1 MISNVAIYVVVS
13 FKSLN
18 SSCSKLRLKMIS
30 RKQLSKN
37 LYKLTKK
44 EFPEIFGNETDDD
57 TTEVDSLGWWSSIDE
72 AIEYC
77 ESGENKRNALEY
89 EKAYIALIEQVK
101 DKTHDEKVTFLMS
114 HMDEL
119 REMVDLFSYT
129 DDDSEIRDDELLA
142 NLMIYRYEHKIS
154 ILDDHDLE
162 LTKDYISET
171 ESKISHRR
179 AIEKIEAEE
188 RFKTE
193 HPEEYK
199 KMQDEERQRMNRL
212 TEKLGQDAE
221 RLKQI
226 LDKRRKERLNS
237 KN

>member
-1 MISNVAIYVVVS
+1 MVNYG
-13 FKSLN
+13 KH
-18 SSCSKLRLKMIS
+18 
-30 RKQLSKN
+30 
-37 LYKLTKK
+37 
-44 EFPEIFGNETDDD
+44 
-57 TTEVDSLGWWSSIDE
+57 
-72 AIEYC
+72 
-77 ESGENKRNALEY
+77 GEDRANALDY
-89 EKAYIALIEQVK
+89 ERAYIALIEQVK

-119 REMVDLFSYT
+119 RGMVELFSYT
-129 DDDSEIRDDELLA
+129 DDDIEIKDDELLA
-142 NLMIYRYEHKIS
+142 NLMLYRYENKIS
-154 ILDDHDLE
+154 IIDDHDLE

-179 AIEKIEAEE
+179 AIENFEAEAK
-188 RFKTE
+188 FKREE

-212 TEKLGQDAE
+212 TEKLGQNAE

>member
-1 MISNVAIYVVVS
+1 
-13 FKSLN
+13 
-18 SSCSKLRLKMIS
+18 MIS

-44 EFPEIFGNETDDD
+44 EFPEIFGEETNDD
-57 TTEVDSLGWWSSIDE
+57 TPEVDSLGFPSIE
-72 AIEYC
+72 EMVNYGKH
-77 ESGENKRNALEY
+77 GEDRANALDY

-119 REMVDLFSYT
+119 RGMVELFSYT
-129 DDDSEIRDDELLA
+129 DDDIEIKDDELLA
-142 NLMIYRYEHKIS
+142 NLMLYRYENKIS
-154 ILDDHDLE
+154 IIDDHDLE

-179 AIEKIEAEE
+179 AIENFEAEE
-188 RFKTE
+188 RFKKE

-199 KMQDEERQRMNRL
+199 KIQEEKRQRRNQLMERMALNL
-212 TEKLGQDAE
+212 PKLE
-221 RLKQI
+221 QI
-226 LDKRRKERLNS
+226 RAKFRQEILNG
-237 KN
+237 KNKN

>member
-1 MISNVAIYVVVS
+1 
-13 FKSLN
+13 
-18 SSCSKLRLKMIS
+18 MIS

-57 TTEVDSLGWWSSIDE
+57 DTEVDSLGWWSSIDE
-72 AIEYC
+72 ASEYC
-77 ESGENKRNALEY
+77 DSGENKRNALEY

-171 ESKISHRR
+171 MAEISHRR
-179 AIEKIEAEE
+179 AVEKIEAEE
-188 RFKTE
+188 RLMKE
-193 HPEEYK
+193 HPEEYELM
-199 KMQDEERQRMNRL
+199 MQKRHERHEKIAKRL
-212 TEKLGQDAE
+212 LQTLRKANE
-221 RLKQI
+221 QI
-226 LDKRRKERLNS
+226 KDKE
-237 KN
+237 

>member
-1 MISNVAIYVVVS
+1 
-13 FKSLN
+13 
-18 SSCSKLRLKMIS
+18 MIS

-57 TTEVDSLGWWSSIDE
+57 DTEVDSLGWWSSIDE
-72 AIEYC
+72 ASEYC
-77 ESGENKRNALEY
+77 DSGENKRNALEY

-179 AIEKIEAEE
+179 AIENFEAEE
-188 RFKTE
+188 RFKKE

>member
-1 MISNVAIYVVVS
+1 
-13 FKSLN
+13 
-18 SSCSKLRLKMIS
+18 MIS

-57 TTEVDSLGWWSSIDE
+57 DTEVDSLGWWSSIDE
-72 AIEYC
+72 ASEYC
-77 ESGENKRNALEY
+77 DSGENKRNALEY

-162 LTKDYISET
+162 LTRDYISET
-171 ESKISHRR
+171 MAEISHRR
-179 AIEKIEAEE
+179 AVEKIEAEE
-188 RFKTE
+188 RLMKE
-193 HPEEYK
+193 HPEEYELM
-199 KMQDEERQRMNRL
+199 MQKRHERHEKIAKRL
-212 TEKLGQDAE
+212 LQTLRKANE
-221 RLKQI
+221 QI
-226 LDKRRKERLNS
+226 KDKE
-237 KN
+237 

>member
-1 MISNVAIYVVVS
+1 
-13 FKSLN
+13 
-18 SSCSKLRLKMIS
+18 MIS

-57 TTEVDSLGWWSSIDE
+57 DTEVDSLGWWSSIDE

-77 ESGENKRNALEY
+77 ESGESKRNALEY

-101 DKTHDEKVTFLMS
+101 DKTHDEKVSFLMS

-119 REMVDLFSYT
+119 RGMVTLFSYT
-129 DDDSEIRDDELLA
+129 RDDSRIDDDELLA
-142 NLMIYRYEHKIS
+142 NLMLYRYEHNIS
-154 ILDDHDLE
+154 VFDDHDLE

-188 RFKTE
+188 RFKKE

-199 KMQDEERQRMNRL
+199 KMQDEERQRINRL

>member
-1 MISNVAIYVVVS
+1 
-13 FKSLN
+13 
-18 SSCSKLRLKMIS
+18 MIS

-57 TTEVDSLGWWSSIDE
+57 DTEVDSLGWWSSIDE

-101 DKTHDEKVTFLMS
+101 DKTHDEKVSFLMS

-119 REMVDLFSYT
+119 RGMVTLFSYT
-129 DDDSEIRDDELLA
+129 RDDSRIDDDELLA
-142 NLMIYRYEHKIS
+142 NLMLYRYENKIS
-154 ILDDHDLE
+154 IIDDHDLE

-188 RFKTE
+188 RFKIE

>member
-1 MISNVAIYVVVS
+1 
-13 FKSLN
+13 
-18 SSCSKLRLKMIS
+18 MIS

-57 TTEVDSLGWWSSIDE
+57 DTEVDSLGWWSSIDE
-72 AIEYC
+72 ASEYC
-77 ESGENKRNALEY
+77 DSGENKRNALEY

-142 NLMIYRYEHKIS
+142 NLMIYRYEQKIS

-171 ESKISHRR
+171 MAEISCRR
-179 AIEKIEAEE
+179 SAEQLEAK
-188 RFKTE
+188 RKFRME
-193 HPEEYK
+193 HPEEYEI
-199 KMQDEERQRMNRL
+199 QFE
-212 TEKLGQDAE
+212 
-221 RLKQI
+221 
-226 LDKRRKERLNS
+226 KEREAYEKTSMELIKSLKARAKRNEIDSGKIHGHLSCS
-237 KN
+237 KKEY

>member
-1 MISNVAIYVVVS
+1 
-13 FKSLN
+13 
-18 SSCSKLRLKMIS
+18 MIS

-44 EFPEIFGNETDDD
+44 EFTEIFGEETNDD
-57 TTEVDSLGWWSSIDE
+57 TPEVDSLGWWSSIDE
-72 AIEYC
+72 ASEYC
-77 ESGENKRNALEY
+77 DSGENKRNALEY

-101 DKTHDEKVTFLMS
+101 DKTHDEKVSFLMS

-119 REMVDLFSYT
+119 RGMVTLFSYT
-129 DDDSEIRDDELLA
+129 RDDSRIDDDELLA
-142 NLMIYRYEHKIS
+142 NVMIYRYENKIS
-154 ILDDHDLE
+154 ILDDHDLD
-162 LTKDYISET
+162 LTEDYISET
-171 ESKISHRR
+171 MAKISHRR

-188 RFKTE
+188 RFKKE

-226 LDKRRKERLNS
+226 LDKRRKERVNNNS
-237 KN
+237 N

>member
-1 MISNVAIYVVVS
+1 
-13 FKSLN
+13 
-18 SSCSKLRLKMIS
+18 MIS

-44 EFPEIFGNETDDD
+44 EFPEIFGEETNDD
-57 TTEVDSLGWWSSIDE
+57 TPEVDSLGWWSSIDE

-77 ESGENKRNALEY
+77 KSGENKRNALEY

-101 DKTHDEKVTFLMS
+101 DKTHDEKVSFLMS

-119 REMVDLFSYT
+119 RGMVTLLSYT
-129 DDDSEIRDDELLA
+129 RDDSRIDDDELLA
-142 NLMIYRYEHKIS
+142 NVMIYRYENKIS
-154 ILDDHDLE
+154 ILDDHDLD
-162 LTKDYISET
+162 LTEDYISET
-171 ESKISHRR
+171 MAKISHRR

-188 RFKTE
+188 RFKKE

-226 LDKRRKERLNS
+226 LDKRRKERLNNNS
-237 KN
+237 N

>member
-1 MISNVAIYVVVS
+1 
-13 FKSLN
+13 
-18 SSCSKLRLKMIS
+18 MIS

-57 TTEVDSLGWWSSIDE
+57 DTEVDSLGWWSSIDE

-101 DKTHDEKVTFLMS
+101 DKTHDEKVSFLMS

-119 REMVDLFSYT
+119 RGMVTLFSYT
-129 DDDSEIRDDELLA
+129 RDDSRIDDDELLA
-142 NLMIYRYEHKIS
+142 NLMLYRYENKIS
-154 ILDDHDLE
+154 IIDDHDLE

-188 RFKTE
+188 RFKKE

-199 KMQDEERQRMNRL
+199 KMQDEERQRINRL

>member
-1 MISNVAIYVVVS
+1 
-13 FKSLN
+13 
-18 SSCSKLRLKMIS
+18 MIS

-57 TTEVDSLGWWSSIDE
+57 DTEVDSLGWWSSIDE
-72 AIEYC
+72 ASEYC
-77 ESGENKRNALEY
+77 DSGENKRNALEY

-142 NLMIYRYEHKIS
+142 NLMLYRYENKIS
-154 ILDDHDLE
+154 IIDDHDLE

-179 AIEKIEAEE
+179 AIENFEAEE
-188 RFKTE
+188 RFKKE

-226 LDKRRKERLNS
+226 LDKRRKERLNNNS
-237 KN
+237 N

>member
-1 MISNVAIYVVVS
+1 
-13 FKSLN
+13 
-18 SSCSKLRLKMIS
+18 MIS

-57 TTEVDSLGWWSSIDE
+57 DTEVDSLGWWSSIDE

-101 DKTHDEKVTFLMS
+101 DKTHDEKVSFLMS

-119 REMVDLFSYT
+119 RGMVTLFSYT
-129 DDDSEIRDDELLA
+129 RDDSRIDDDELLA

-162 LTKDYISET
+162 LTRDYISET
-171 ESKISHRR
+171 MAEISHRR
-179 AIEKIEAEE
+179 AVEKIEAEE
-188 RFKTE
+188 RLMKE
-193 HPEEYK
+193 HPEEYELM
-199 KMQDEERQRMNRL
+199 MQKRHERHEKIAKRL
-212 TEKLGQDAE
+212 LQTLRKANE
-221 RLKQI
+221 QI
-226 LDKRRKERLNS
+226 KDKE
-237 KN
+237 

>member
-1 MISNVAIYVVVS
+1 
-13 FKSLN
+13 
-18 SSCSKLRLKMIS
+18 MIS

-44 EFPEIFGNETDDD
+44 EFPEIFLNETDDD
-57 TTEVDSLGWWSSIDE
+57 NTEVDSLGWWSSIDE

-101 DKTHDEKVTFLMS
+101 DKTRDEKVSFLMS

-119 REMVDLFSYT
+119 RGMVTLFSYT
-129 DDDSEIRDDELLA
+129 RDDSRIDDDELLA
-142 NLMIYRYEHKIS
+142 NLMLYRYENKIS
-154 ILDDHDLE
+154 IIDDHDLE

-188 RFKTE
+188 RFKKE

>member
-1 MISNVAIYVVVS
+1 
-13 FKSLN
+13 
-18 SSCSKLRLKMIS
+18 MIS

-44 EFPEIFGNETDDD
+44 EFPEIFGDETDDD

-89 EKAYIALIEQVK
+89 EKTYIALIEQVK
-101 DKTHDEKVTFLMS
+101 DKTHDEKVSFLMS

-119 REMVDLFSYT
+119 RGMVTLFSYT
-129 DDDSEIRDDELLA
+129 RDDSRIDDDELLA

-162 LTKDYISET
+162 LTRDYISET
-171 ESKISHRR
+171 MAEISHRR
-179 AIEKIEAEE
+179 AVEKIEAEE
-188 RFKTE
+188 RLMKE
-193 HPEEYK
+193 HPEEYELM
-199 KMQDEERQRMNRL
+199 MQKRHERHEKIAKRL
-212 TEKLGQDAE
+212 LQTLRKANE
-221 RLKQI
+221 QI
-226 LDKRRKERLNS
+226 KDKE
-237 KN
+237 

>member
-1 MISNVAIYVVVS
+1 
-13 FKSLN
+13 
-18 SSCSKLRLKMIS
+18 MIS

-44 EFPEIFGNETDDD
+44 EFPEIFGEETNDD
-57 TTEVDSLGWWSSIDE
+57 TPEVDSLGWWSSIDE

-77 ESGENKRNALEY
+77 KSGENKRNALEY

-101 DKTHDEKVTFLMS
+101 DKPRDEKVSFLMS

-119 REMVDLFSYT
+119 RGMVTLFSYT
-129 DDDSEIRDDELLA
+129 RDDSRIDYDELLA
-142 NLMIYRYEHKIS
+142 NLMLYRYENKIS
-154 ILDDHDLE
+154 IIDDHDLE

-212 TEKLGQDAE
+212 TEKLGQNAE

>member
-1 MISNVAIYVVVS
+1 
-13 FKSLN
+13 
-18 SSCSKLRLKMIS
+18 MIS

-57 TTEVDSLGWWSSIDE
+57 NTEVDSLGWWSSIDE

-101 DKTHDEKVTFLMS
+101 DKTHDEKVSFLMS

-119 REMVDLFSYT
+119 RGMVTLFSYT
-129 DDDSEIRDDELLA
+129 RDDSRIDDDELLA
-142 NLMIYRYEHKIS
+142 NLMLYRYENKIS
-154 ILDDHDLE
+154 IIDDHDLE

-188 RFKTE
+188 RFKIE

-212 TEKLGQDAE
+212 TEKLGQNAE

>member
-1 MISNVAIYVVVS
+1 
-13 FKSLN
+13 
-18 SSCSKLRLKMIS
+18 MIS

-44 EFPEIFGNETDDD
+44 EFPEIFGDETDDD

-179 AIEKIEAEE
+179 AIENFEAEK
-188 RFKTE
+188 RFKKE

-212 TEKLGQDAE
+212 TEKLGQNAE

>member
-1 MISNVAIYVVVS
+1 
-13 FKSLN
+13 
-18 SSCSKLRLKMIS
+18 MIS

-44 EFPEIFGNETDDD
+44 EFPEIFGKETNDD

-101 DKTHDEKVTFLMS
+101 DKTHDEKVSFLMS

-119 REMVDLFSYT
+119 RGMVTLFSYT
-129 DDDSEIRDDELLA
+129 RDDSRIDDDELLA
-142 NLMIYRYEHKIS
+142 NLMLYRYEHKIS

-179 AIEKIEAEE
+179 AIENFEAEE
-188 RFKTE
+188 RFKKE

>member
-1 MISNVAIYVVVS
+1 
-13 FKSLN
+13 
-18 SSCSKLRLKMIS
+18 MIS

-44 EFPEIFGNETDDD
+44 EFPEIFGEETNDD
-57 TTEVDSLGWWSSIDE
+57 TPEVDSLGWWSSIDE

-77 ESGENKRNALEY
+77 KSGENKRNALEY

-101 DKTHDEKVTFLMS
+101 DKTHDEKVSFLMS

-119 REMVDLFSYT
+119 RGIVTLLSYT
-129 DDDSEIRDDELLA
+129 RDDSRIDDDELLA
-142 NLMIYRYEHKIS
+142 NVMIYRYENKIS

-171 ESKISHRR
+171 MAKISHRR

-188 RFKTE
+188 RFKKE

-226 LDKRRKERLNS
+226 LDKRRKERLNNNS
-237 KN
+237 N

>member
-1 MISNVAIYVVVS
+1 
-13 FKSLN
+13 
-18 SSCSKLRLKMIS
+18 MIS

-57 TTEVDSLGWWSSIDE
+57 TPEVDSLGFPSTE
-72 AIEYC
+72 EMVNYGKH
-77 ESGENKRNALEY
+77 GEDRANALDY
-89 EKAYIALIEQVK
+89 ERAYIALIEQVK

-119 REMVDLFSYT
+119 RGMVELFSYT
-129 DDDSEIRDDELLA
+129 DDDIEIKDDELLS
-142 NLMIYRYEHKIS
+142 NLMLYRYENKIS
-154 ILDDHDLE
+154 IIDDHDLE

-179 AIEKIEAEE
+179 AIENFEAEE
-188 RFKTE
+188 RFKKE

-212 TEKLGQDAE
+212 TEKLGQNAE

>member
-1 MISNVAIYVVVS
+1 
-13 FKSLN
+13 
-18 SSCSKLRLKMIS
+18 MIS

-44 EFPEIFGNETDDD
+44 EFPEIFGDETDDD
-57 TTEVDSLGWWSSIDE
+57 TPEVDSLGFPSTE
-72 AIEYC
+72 EMVNYGKH
-77 ESGENKRNALEY
+77 GEDRANALDY
-89 EKAYIALIEQVK
+89 ERAYIALIEQVK

-129 DDDSEIRDDELLA
+129 DDDIEIKDDELLA
-142 NLMIYRYEHKIS
+142 NLMLYRYENKIS
-154 ILDDHDLE
+154 IIDDHDLE

-179 AIEKIEAEE
+179 AIENFEAEE
-188 RFKTE
+188 RFKKE

-199 KMQDEERQRMNRL
+199 KIQEEKRQRRNQLMERMALNL
-212 TEKLGQDAE
+212 PKLE
-221 RLKQI
+221 QI
-226 LDKRRKERLNS
+226 RAKFRQEILNG
-237 KN
+237 KNKN

>member
-1 MISNVAIYVVVS
+1 
-13 FKSLN
+13 
-18 SSCSKLRLKMIS
+18 MIS

-44 EFPEIFGNETDDD
+44 EFPEIFGEETNDD
-57 TTEVDSLGWWSSIDE
+57 TPEVDSLGWWSSIDE

-89 EKAYIALIEQVK
+89 EKTYIALIEQVK
-101 DKTHDEKVTFLMS
+101 DKTHDEKVSFLMS

-119 REMVDLFSYT
+119 RGIVTLLSYT
-129 DDDSEIRDDELLA
+129 RDDSRIDDDELLA
-142 NLMIYRYEHKIS
+142 NVMIYRYENKIS
-154 ILDDHDLE
+154 ILDDHDLD
-162 LTKDYISET
+162 LTEDYISET
-171 ESKISHRR
+171 MAKISHRR

-188 RFKTE
+188 RFKKE

-226 LDKRRKERLNS
+226 LDKRRKERLNNNS
-237 KN
+237 N